1 MGGYSSKHDYARKH
15 SRDTFT
21 RPAPPQSIGAPGP
34 PGPSGSSLANYVGSA
49 PPVGYM
55 AVTNLYWNPITQK
68 LIGEYDDGILSNP
81 IVNSNPPEGYHMIT
95 NIYFD
100 PVTGRV
106 TCEYEDGT

>member
-1 MGGYSSKHDYARKH
+1 MGGYSSKHDYARKRANDIF
-15 SRDTFT
+15 S
-21 RPAPPQSIGAPGP
+21 RPAPPQSIGGPGPQGP
-34 PGPSGSSLANYVGSA
+34 PGSSLVNYVGSA
-49 PPVGYM
+49 PPVGNFP
-55 AVTNLYWNPITQK
+55 VTNLYWNPITQK